1 MSTASNPYK
10 MVSEPTGDRLQIG
23 GEETDQMV
31 MLRCVAPE
39 LPPRKLV
46 GGEAAQKWVGHGG
59 MACDF
64 LSELP
69 DKLAR
74 RHGWGVR

>member
-1 MSTASNPYK
+1 MSTASNAYK
-10 MVSEPTGDRLQIG
+10 MVSAPTGDRLQIG
-23 GEETDQMV
+23 GEEIDQMV

-39 LPPRKLV
+39 LPPRKPA